1 MGRKR
6 LRDTHL
12 PKRVFFRHGTYYYV
26 ARIDGETLW
35 TPLGRESETA
45 IARAAELNAL
55 KRAERL
61 KTIGDVRN
69 ATDEVKQQINE
80 ACSGRCVYCGS
91 DQDLGID
98 HVVPYGSGGST
109 LPFNL
114 VIACATCNASKGH
127 KNAAEFILAAVR
139 LAVWKA

>member
-55 KRAERL
+55 KRAE
-61 KTIGDVRN
+61 
-69 ATDEVKQQINE
+69 QINE